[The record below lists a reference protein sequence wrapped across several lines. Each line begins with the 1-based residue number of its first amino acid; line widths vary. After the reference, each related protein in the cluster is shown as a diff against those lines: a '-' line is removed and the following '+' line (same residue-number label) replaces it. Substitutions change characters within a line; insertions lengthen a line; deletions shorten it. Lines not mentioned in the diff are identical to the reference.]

1 MKKLVLLLFCI
12 LLASVLLVGCG
23 GSDDV
28 TTDDGVSTDAGESY
42 TIGISQFAPH
52 PALDNTRDGFIAGLA
67 DEGIVEGE
75 NLTIILENAQA
86 DMGTA
91 QQIAQNFVAQ
101 KVDMIYA
108 IATPSAQA
116 AQNAV
121 LDTDIPV
128 VFGAIS
134 DPVGANLSNEDG
146 SGIGNITGMSDA
158 LPVDPQLAMIRE
170 ILPEAKTIGIIYN
183 TGEDNSVST
192 VAEIKEAAPTHG
204 FTIEEVGITATTE
217 VPGAVDAML
226 DKNVDTIYITTDNT
240 VVTMLTDLL
249 NKTDAANVPVF
260 GSEIEQV
267 KLGAVATEG
276 IEYFALG
283 QEAGKMAAQILKG
296 EKEATAIPFKAFAD
310 FNPYVNTAAADVIN
324 LELPSALIDRA
335 LEVFT
340 SIDR

>member
-1 MKKLVLLLFCI
+1 MKKLFLLVLCVI
-12 LLASVLLVGCG
+12 LAGAFLVGCTGADDG
-23 GSDDV
+23 GDGEV
-28 TTDDGVSTDAGESY
+28 TTETGDSF

-67 DEGIVEGE
+67 EEGFVEGE
-75 NLTIILENAQA
+75 NVTFITENAQA
-86 DMGTA
+86 DMGAA

-134 DPVGANLSNEDG
+134 DPVSANLSNEDG
-146 SGIGNITGMSDA
+146 TGIGNITGMSDA

-170 ILPEAKTIGIIYN
+170 MLPEAKTIGIIYN
-183 TGEDNSVST
+183 TGEDNSVAT
-192 VAEIKEAAPTHG
+192 VAEIKDAAPGHG
-204 FTIEEVGITATTE
+204 FTVEEVGVTATTE
-217 VPGAVDAML
+217 VPAAVDAML

-249 NKTDAANVPVF
+249 NKTDEANIPVF

-283 QEAGKMAAQILKG
+283 KQAGKMAAQILKG
-296 EKEATAIPFKAFAD
+296 EKGADEIPFVAFAD
-310 FNPYVNTAAADVIN
+310 FNPYVNTAAAEAIGLDV
-324 LELPSALIDRA
+324 PSAIIDRA